1 VTPTDT
7 QTATVEMLSA
17 KTALVRR
24 RGRLPRHEADS
35 LDPAAGGTVWLPPR
49 PILGAAWRE

>member
-1 VTPTDT
+1 VPPTDT

-24 RGRLPRHEADS
+24 RGRLPRHQADS
-35 LDPAAGGTVWLPPR
+35 LDPAAGGAVWLPPR